1 MSEEL
6 YKSLIREGE
15 ENNPLDKIKSNVD
28 FQDEDTLESTIKTAV
43 KNIGPV
49 GDVWNV
55 VDSFKKRTDPYDIQ
69 LVKAKRE
76 KFKDI
81 KLSSKLG
88 TYNSIENLVG
98 TASGMMVGALG
109 NGTLANMS
117 GTVISNLTNSL
128 GDAGTLANSISLAT
142 NAGKAFR
149 TTSDSLATVEE
160 IAAINLA
167 NYYNMYEAKP
177 GRIIKNRD
185 GKFNYITGDTD
196 GNLDGSKKYD
206 TNPSQ
211 SDKIIN
217 TINDYSSK
225 AKKIDS
231 MSSSTALETLNGTM
245 KKFKSGVNFNQ
256 ILNMDPNKATVGNTF
271 IISGKRTE
279 KEAKIGYSVDNKRE
293 IFSIKNITDGTEHRA
308 KINRDKAL
316 NVNQA
321 TNNGIEKDIELKQTM
336 IKYRGSLFDDGF
348 MKNFAVLNN
357 VDKLR
362 TKALSITDNT
372 EKKIEEDIEK
382 KEQKEIEA
390 ENQNIVHNYTQIISL
405 KRKDRESR
413 LDTIADWGEHNRLLI
428 KRKEE
433 EATTGFVTVDRTR
446 KKMTPKEFFNSI
458 SNSDENYKSFLERR
472 NKKIGGL
479 YIEPYFSDGNIK
491 ADFIPFEFNPIIN
504 DGGLEAKYSTEE
516 LMGRILSVRSYVG
529 TDSSTLT
536 LETKY
541 LATAGKN
548 DKTNEV
554 YSNEIYSNSW
564 ENDWNVDQLMLIE
577 NQYRKLVMPFIKG
590 GIFVRPPIVRIKM
603 WEHKWSNIYDDNK
616 NFQGRSPVETIVEA
630 DDTFV
635 NTLFSYPL
643 DKNESSAL
651 EVTYSLDGFVN
662 EKRYI
667 VTNVSINPID
677 SEDFSNAYRIDNK
690 VAVRR
695 GFTVSLTMA
704 ETTKNFLDTVP
715 NYYHYDNHLK
725 TIAPEEIY
733 ERKETVRQLDSTIII
748 PDLDVLL
755 KSSNVVDEKIDTNNI
770 SGDNISVF
778 YEINEITNDKPL
790 IVKAFEGE

>member
-28 FQDEDTLESTIKTAV
+28 FQDEDTLEGTIKTAV

-49 GDVWNV
+49 GDVWNI

-117 GTVISNLTNSL
+117 GTIISNLTNSL
-128 GDAGTLANSISLAT
+128 GDAGTLVNSISLAT

-177 GRIIKNRD
+177 GRVIKNRD

-196 GNLDGSKKYD
+196 GNLDGSKKHD
-206 TNPSQ
+206 TNLSQ

-217 TINDYSSK
+217 TINNYTDT
-225 AKKIDS
+225 AKKAAS
-231 MSSSTALETLNGTM
+231 MPSSTALETLSNKM
-245 KKFKSGVNFNQ
+245 KNIKSGIKFNQ
-256 ILNMDPNKATVGNTF
+256 ILNMDPNKAVVGNTF

-279 KEAKIGYSVDNKRE
+279 KEAKVGYSVDDKRE
-293 IFSIKNITDGTEHRA
+293 IFSIKNITDSTEHEA
-308 KINRDKAL
+308 KINREKSL
-316 NVNQA
+316 NVNQT

-336 IKYRGSLFDDGF
+336 IKYRGSLFNDGF
-348 MKNFAVLNN
+348 MKNFAVLDN

-362 TKALSITDNT
+362 TKTLNITDDT
-372 EKKIEEDIEK
+372 ETKIEKDIEK
-382 KEQKEIEA
+382 KEQKEIET
-390 ENQNIVHNYTQIISL
+390 ENQSIVHNYTQIISL
-405 KRKDRESR
+405 KRKDREST
-413 LDTIADWGEHNRLLI
+413 LDTIADQGEHNRLLV

-433 EATTGFVTVDRTR
+433 EAITGAVTTPNRTR
-446 KKMTPKEFFNSI
+446 KKMTPNEYFDSV
-458 SNSDENYKSFLERR
+458 SGGDENYYETFLKRR

-479 YIEPYFSDGNIK
+479 YIEPYYSNGSISV
-491 ADFIPFEFNPIIN
+491 DFIPFEFNPIIN

-548 DKTNEV
+548 DKTNE
-554 YSNEIYSNSW
+554 IYSNSW
-564 ENDWNVDQLMLIE
+564 ENDWDVDQLMLIE
-577 NQYRKLVMPFIKG
+577 NQYRKLVMPFIKE

-603 WEHKWSNIYDDNK
+603 WEHEWSNKYDSNK
-616 NFQGRSPVETIVEA
+616 NFKGRTEA
-630 DDTFV
+630 TSKADADETFV
-635 NTLFSYPL
+635 NSLFSYPL
-643 DKNESSAL
+643 DEGDSSAL

-690 VAVRR
+690 AAVRR
-695 GFTVSLTMA
+695 GFAVSLTMV

-715 NYYHYDNHLK
+715 NYYHYDKHLK

-733 ERKETVRQLDSTIII
+733 VRNEKVRQLDPTITI
-748 PDLDVLL
+748 PDMSILL
-755 KSSNVVDEKIDTNNI
+755 KNSDYIVDKKIDANVISGNDISAFYNNETSSNTQ
-770 SGDNISVF
+770 
-778 YEINEITNDKPL
+778 PL